1 MNFLESLPALASISS
16 IGTFCIAIPHLKYYW
31 HRFGYF
37 GPIKFVREARRTVRK
52 PNRFPNAW
60 RRSNLLISAVV
71 TCTERQESTVAESQR
86 SLTFNGETVPI
97 TEPPHSGLF
106 FIKQD
111 SYQEFPQQIL
121 LTIGCLGDWADL
133 SFWWVLNPI
142 LQGLAPNAPGQ
153 TREDAF

>member
-1 MNFLESLPALASISS
+1 MDKQFPLQN
-16 IGTFCIAIPHLKYYW
+16 HL
-31 HRFGYF
+31 
-37 GPIKFVREARRTVRK
+37 I
-52 PNRFPNAW
+52 
-60 RRSNLLISAVV
+60 LD
-71 TCTERQESTVAESQR
+71 
-86 SLTFNGETVPI
+86 
-97 TEPPHSGLF
+97 F